1 MTGGGICG
9 DCESEA
15 PTKPIATAAFYP
27 SPRRGEG
34 GAHAPGEGRPPV
46 IEVTRK
52 RLNRCNAAAL
62 IRPSATFSPRGE
74 GDG

>member
-1 MTGGGICG
+1 M
-9 DCESEA
+9 
-15 PTKPIATAAFYP
+15 KPIAIAAFYP

-34 GAHAPGEGRPPV
+34 GAHAPGEGRTPDV
-46 IEVTRK
+46 EVTRE
-52 RLNRCNAAAL
+52 RHDHGDAAAL